1 MIKALSQGIVSGLII
16 SFMFGPVFFGL
27 IHASIHKGYR
37 KALVYAS
44 GVASS
49 DSFFILLI
57 YFGVAGFLQEES
69 FRLFMKIVGAVIMI
83 TFGIYYIIKKAP
95 DTLEVEN
102 EKKQKPFSNLWLKG
116 FVLNSI
122 NPSVFVICL
131 GMVSYAANNYANDK
145 FNTFIFFI
153 ASVLTVFGFDMIK
166 AYIAHKIKIYFTNRL
181 LNKMNKVLGLI
192 ILGAGIALLYDLIRM
207 FGWVK

>member
-1 MIKALSQGIVSGLII
+1 MIKAISQGIVSGLLI

-27 IHASIHKGYR
+27 IHASIHRGFR

-57 YFGVAGFLQEES
+57 YFGVAGFLQDES
-69 FRLFMKIVGAVIMI
+69 FRLFMKIVGCGIMI

-102 EKKQKPFSNLWLKG
+102 ESERKQKPYHSLWLKG

-131 GMVSYAANNYANDK
+131 GMVSYAADNYANDK
-145 FNTFIFFI
+145 ISTFAFFI
-153 ASVLTVFGFDMIK
+153 GSVLTVFSFDTIK

-181 LNKMNKVLGLI
+181 LNKMNKVLGI
-192 ILGAGIALLYDLIRM
+192 VILGAGLILFYDLIRN
-207 FGWVK
+207 

>member
-1 MIKALSQGIVSGLII
+1 MFKALSQGFVSGLLI

-57 YFGVAGFLQEES
+57 YFGVAGFLQDES
-69 FRLFMKIVGAVIMI
+69 FRLFMKVTGAVIMV
-83 TFGIYYIIKKAP
+83 TFGIYYLVKKAP
-95 DTLEVEN
+95 DTLEVQN

-131 GMVSYAANNYANDK
+131 GMVSFAADHFAGDR
-145 FNTFIFFI
+145 FSTFTFFL
-153 ASVLTVFGFDMIK
+153 ASVLTVFTFDMIK

-181 LNKMNKVLGLI
+181 LNKMNKLLGLV
-192 ILGAGIALLYDLIRM
+192 ILIAGIGLLYDVVQAFR
-207 FGWVK
+207 

>member
-1 MIKALSQGIVSGLII
+1 MLKAITQGIISGVII

-57 YFGVAGFLQEES
+57 YFGIAGFMQDES
-69 FRLFMKIVGAVIMI
+69 FGIFMKIVGSVILI
-83 TFGIYYIIKKAP
+83 TFGIHYLIKVVP

-131 GMVSYAANNYANDK
+131 GMVSFATNNFAQDT
-145 FNTFIFFI
+145 FNTFTFFF
-153 ASVLTVFGFDMIK
+153 ASVLTVFIFDMLK
-166 AYIAHKIKIYFTNRL
+166 AYIAHKIKIYFTTRL
-181 LNKMNKVLGLI
+181 LNKMNKVLGI
-192 ILGAGIALLYDLIRM
+192 VILAAGIRLLYDLIIM
-207 FGWVK
+207 WK

>member
-1 MIKALSQGIVSGLII
+1 MFKALSQGIISGLII
-16 SFMFGPVFFGL
+16 SLMFGPVFFGL

-37 KALVYAS
+37 KALIYAS

-57 YFGVAGFLQEES
+57 YFGVAGFLQDES
-69 FRLFMKIVGAVIMI
+69 FRFFMQVVGAMIMI
-83 TFGIYYIIKKAP
+83 TFGIYYLIKKAP

-102 EKKQKPFSNLWLKG
+102 EKKQRPFSNLWLKG
-116 FVLNSI
+116 FMLNSI

-131 GMVSYAANNYANDK
+131 GIVSYAANNFPNDR
-145 FNTFIFFI
+145 FNTFTFFLS
-153 ASVLTVFGFDMIK
+153 SVVTVFMFDMVK

-181 LNKMNKVLGLI
+181 LNKMNKVLGLV
-192 ILGAGIALLYDLIRM
+192 ILGAGIGLLYDLFIM
-207 FGWVK
+207 FK

>member
-1 MIKALSQGIVSGLII
+1 MFKALSQGIVSGLII

-49 DSFFILLI
+49 DTFFILLI
-57 YFGVAGFLQEES
+57 YFGVAGFLQDES
-69 FRLFMKIVGAVIMI
+69 FRTFMKITGAAIMI
-83 TFGIYYIIKKAP
+83 SFGIYYIVKKAP

-102 EKKQKPFSNLWLKG
+102 ESEKKQKPFSNLWLKG

-131 GMVSYAANNYANDK
+131 GMVSYAADHYANET
-145 FNTFIFFI
+145 FNTFAFFL
-153 ASVLTVFGFDMIK
+153 ASVLTVFSFDMIK

-181 LNKMNKVLGLI
+181 LNKMNKVLGII
-192 ILGAGIALLYDLIRM
+192 ILAAGIGLFYDFIKS
-207 FGWVK
+207 FQ

>member
-1 MIKALSQGIVSGLII
+1 MFKALSQGIVSGLII

-57 YFGVAGFLQEES
+57 YFGVAGFLQDDS
-69 FRLFMKIVGAVIMI
+69 FRTFMKIVGVVIMI
-83 TFGIYYIIKKAP
+83 TFGIYYIAKKAP
-95 DTLEVEN
+95 DTLEVEK
-102 EKKQKPFSNLWLKG
+102 EKKQKTSTNLWLKG

-131 GMVSYAANNYANDK
+131 GMVSYAADHYANDK
-145 FNTFIFFI
+145 FNTFIFFL
-153 ASVLTVFGFDMIK
+153 ASVLTVFSFDMVK
-166 AYIAHKIKIYFTNRL
+166 AYIAHKIKIYFTTRL
-181 LNKMNKVLGLI
+181 LNKMNKILGLV
-192 ILGAGIALLYDLIRM
+192 ILVAGLGLLYDLILLYY
-207 FGWVK
+207 